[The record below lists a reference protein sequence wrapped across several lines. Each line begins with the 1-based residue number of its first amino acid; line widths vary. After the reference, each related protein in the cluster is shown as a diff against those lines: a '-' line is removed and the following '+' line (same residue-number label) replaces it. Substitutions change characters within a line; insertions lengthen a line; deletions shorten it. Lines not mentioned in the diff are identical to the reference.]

1 MLIERESAHKV
12 TNLEKEALSLAL
24 REKKLEEDINKLRTE
39 VGIIE
44 EIKQKFSVTREGEH
58 VAIIVNERSKATSSA
73 TSTIEWFKESWQ
85 SIKNLW
91 STLSSGYNSS
101 Q

>member
-12 TNLEKEALSLAL
+12 SNLEKEALALAL
-24 REKKLEEDINKLRTE
+24 REKKLEEEVNNLRTQE
-39 VGIIE
+39 GIIE

-58 VAIIVNERSKATSSA
+58 VAIIVNERVKATSSA
-73 TSTIEWFKESWQ
+73 TSTSEWFKGSWQ